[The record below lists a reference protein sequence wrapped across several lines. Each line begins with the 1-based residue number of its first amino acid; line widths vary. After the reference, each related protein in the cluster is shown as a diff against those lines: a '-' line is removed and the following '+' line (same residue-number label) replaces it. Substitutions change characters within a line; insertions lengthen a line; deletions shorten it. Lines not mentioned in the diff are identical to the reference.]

1 MRVMIAAVTA
11 ASLLAS
17 SAFAAETLSA
27 NVPLA
32 PGKPAGVQK
41 AQMADNTLLYVLGG
55 GLLIGGVVLLA
66 TQGSDNKTTTTTPTT
81 PTTTS
86 TGTNP

>member
-11 ASLLAS
+11 ASLLVS
-17 SAFAAETLSA
+17 SAFAAETLSG
-27 NVPLA
+27 PLA

-41 AQMADNTLLYVLGG
+41 AQMADTTLLYVLGG

-66 TQGSDNKTTTTTPTT
+66 TQGSDNTPAASTPTT
-81 PTTTS
+81 PTTTT
-86 TGTNP
+86 TGTSP